1 MLEKNLDI
9 AINELL
15 NAVQIKDD
23 DVDLLFTLAALLTD
37 NGETNHAA
45 EYYEKIIKLE
55 PQNKEA
61 LKNLRLSVK
70 VSEITK
76 CRQNILKKIVE
87 ADSKD
92 LDALKTLAR
101 AYERTKSNK
110 KSN

>member
-1 MLEKNLDI
+1 M
-9 AINELL
+9 LL
-15 NAVQIKDD
+15 NITK
-23 DVDLLFTLAALLTD
+23 
-37 NGETNHAA
+37 
-45 EYYEKIIKLE
+45 KIIKLE

-110 KSN
+110 KQLKPIQNI